1 MTLQEIDVFLTV
13 VRTGSVSE
21 AAKLLYISQPAV
33 SRHLDALEDAL
44 GSKLL
49 IRKRGH
55 RYIELTQ
62 CGKFFIPAAEKLKQ
76 SWQEAMTIPK
86 QETSPSLRVGC
97 IGSLCTYLS
106 TNKVFQD
113 FLAKDSRRGLEF
125 LQFHSSQAY
134 EAVASG
140 QIDFAIISDDIY
152 HPHVETIPLFR
163 EPMVLL
169 AGHNSALKGKI
180 HPSQLDPSREIRLPW
195 NPEYDLWH
203 SFWFSSG
210 AKPRIIVNQMALLE
224 GVFSGGGIWE
234 DSWAVAP
241 VIVARAIS
249 EKTGARI
256 CELES
261 GPPDE
266 IIYYIVGPKRKPELT
281 QSFLECLKTELSHH
295 SQVEIYI

>member
-13 VRTGSVSE
+13 IRTGSVSE
-21 AAKLLYISQPAV
+21 AAQLLYITQPAV
-33 SRHLDALEDAL
+33 SRHLDALEDEL
-44 GSKLL
+44 GCKLL

-55 RYIELTQ
+55 RRIELTQ
-62 CGKFFIPAAEKLKQ
+62 HGKDFIPAAEKLRQ
-76 SWQEAMTIPK
+76 SWKEALSISK
-86 QETSPSLRVGC
+86 QEVPRTLSVGC

-106 TNKVFQD
+106 TQMFLD
-113 FLAKDSRRGLEF
+113 FLSEEAGRGLEF

-134 EAVASG
+134 EAVANG
-140 QIDFAIISDDIY
+140 DVDIAIISDDMY

-169 AGHNSALKGKI
+169 AGHDSSLQGKI

-224 GVFSGGGIWE
+224 GAFSWKGVWG
-234 DSWAVAP
+234 DSWAITP
-241 VIVARAIS
+241 IIVARAIS
-249 EKTGARI
+249 EKTGVRI

-281 QSFLECLKTELSHH
+281 QSFLDCMKTELKLHP
-295 SQVEIYI
+295 QIEIYT